1 MEGALP
7 EPKGNRD
14 WRCSIPLEHD
24 FDSSRR
30 EAQRED
36 EQESNN
42 LTPHHDH
49 WKEGERDR
57 GGEQAPFPLQN
68 QHGLNERRT
77 ENKIAAGREPGEPLQ
92 RAPSEWRADLN
103 GQEINFGNRC
113 NSKWR
118 TRWGLEDKDREVHG
132 PRDGH
137 DKEVVDGGYHQRYAT
152 TPSSCRDY
160 DRYKIRRV

>member
-30 EAQRED
+30 EAQCED

-42 LTPHHDH
+42 LTPHHDR

-68 QHGLNERRT
+68 QHGLNER
-77 ENKIAAGREPGEPLQ
+77 
-92 RAPSEWRADLN
+92 
-103 GQEINFGNRC
+103 
-113 NSKWR
+113 
-118 TRWGLEDKDREVHG
+118 
-132 PRDGH
+132 
-137 DKEVVDGGYHQRYAT
+137 
-152 TPSSCRDY
+152 
-160 DRYKIRRV
+160 